1 VIGFYNNGAP
11 ETSAALRWQAGE
23 VAVLLPLD
31 EPQAT
36 GAMPA
41 GINNL
46 GQIVGHTNLGTRKR
60 ATLWRGNAAL
70 DLNALISDD
79 DPAKGFVTLDF
90 ATEIT
95 DSGLIVASGT
105 DSRSPA
111 GSGPEAYYL
120 LTPAGSPGPS
130 AAILPGSAAS
140 PPPVEKGGGAIDRFS
155 LLLLMIVISANA
167 ACARRRIHPG
177 AVAGQRVVTV
187 SATLTTSM
195 SKN

>member
-1 VIGFYNNGAP
+1 M
-11 ETSAALRWQAGE
+11 
-23 VAVLLPLD
+23 
-31 EPQAT
+31 
-36 GAMPA
+36 GAMPTS
-41 GINNL
+41 INNL

-60 ATLWRGNAAL
+60 ATLWRGSAVL

-111 GSGPEAYYL
+111 GPGSEAYYL
-120 LTPAGSPGPS
+120 LTPAGTSGPS
-130 AAILPGSAAS
+130 AAILPTSASS
-140 PPPVEKGGGAIDRFS
+140 PPPVEKGGGAVDRFS
-155 LLLLMIVISANA
+155 LLLLMTVISANA
-167 ACARRRIHPG
+167 ACARRRVRRG
-177 AVAGQRVVTV
+177 DSSRRSDDQRVVAV